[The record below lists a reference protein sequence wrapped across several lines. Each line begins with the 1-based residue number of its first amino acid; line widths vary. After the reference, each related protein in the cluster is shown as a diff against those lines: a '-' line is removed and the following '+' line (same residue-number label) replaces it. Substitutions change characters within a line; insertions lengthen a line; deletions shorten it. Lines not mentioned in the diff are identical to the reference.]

1 MTLAS
6 GWLGAYDGWDIF
18 VVIGISLRWLEG
30 VGWGTYEGLKMLWG
44 GCYFG
49 ENCGVQLAKNGSRES
64 VVV

>member
-30 VGWGTYEGLKMLWG
+30 IGWGDLRGVKDGCGEDVIFAKIAVSNWLKMG
-44 GCYFG
+44 IS
-49 ENCGVQLAKNGSRES
+49 QR
-64 VVV
+64 